1 MRKKKTQQITQCLFL
16 EAEHQLHFA
25 GTTISVI
32 DTYVPHAIDK
42 KLWFL
47 STLLNPEKGVEVLIA
62 LSRDFEN
69 LTKLMCFIEATYS
82 NLHL

>member
-1 MRKKKTQQITQCLFL
+1 MLVSGGRKISYILVL
-16 EAEHQLHFA
+16 S

-47 STLLNPEKGVEVLIA
+47 STLLNPEKVVEVLIT
-62 LSRDFEN
+62 LSRDLEN
-69 LTKLMCFIEATYS
+69 LKELMCFIETTYS
-82 NLHL
+82 NFHL